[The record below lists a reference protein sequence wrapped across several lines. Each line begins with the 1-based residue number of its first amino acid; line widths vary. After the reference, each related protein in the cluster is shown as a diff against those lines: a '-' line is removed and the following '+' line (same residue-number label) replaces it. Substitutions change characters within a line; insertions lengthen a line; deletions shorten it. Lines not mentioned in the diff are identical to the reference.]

1 MLLSKRAIELE
12 SQNLELKD
20 SPKLRVSDLL
30 DDLFAEINF
39 HPYKKDAAGNIIH
52 NAKGRAML
60 DWGNIFA
67 TVTRLIG
74 KLIAVYYVR
83 NRK

>member
-1 MLLSKRAIELE
+1 
-12 SQNLELKD
+12 
-20 SPKLRVSDLL
+20 
-30 DDLFAEINF
+30 LFKEINF
-39 HPYKKDAAGNIIH
+39 HPYRKDDAGNIIH

-67 TVTRLIG
+67 SVTRLLG
-74 KLIAVYYVR
+74 KIIAVYYVR

>member
-1 MLLSKRAIELE
+1 MFLSKRNIELE
-12 SQNLELKD
+12 AQLLNIENNPKVKASDILDELFK
-20 SPKLRVSDLL
+20 
-30 DDLFAEINF
+30 EINF

-67 TVTRLIG
+67 SVTRLLG
-74 KLIAVYYVR
+74 KIIAVYYVR

>member
-52 NAKGRAML
+52 NAKGRATL

-67 TVTRLIG
+67 TITRLIG

>member
-1 MLLSKRAIELE
+1 MFLSKRNIELE
-12 SQNLELKD
+12 AQLLNIENNPKVKASDILDELFK
-20 SPKLRVSDLL
+20 
-30 DDLFAEINF
+30 EINF
-39 HPYKKDAAGNIIH
+39 HPYRKDDEGNIIH

-67 TVTRLIG
+67 SVTRLLG
-74 KLIAVYYVR
+74 KVIAVYYVR